1 VRVHL
6 ASCLAKTRA
15 RPCVVLWGLFSLL
28 LTLCAP
34 LLTAGTPEQDAEA
47 ALMPFLDVL
56 ANPPSGKARAFRI
69 RGRVES
75 LGPLSFVPQGADAS
89 SLAPETLKNLPAFD
103 FALQPPDRMRI
114 SVPLGDFSVTGC
126 RNQQKLWA
134 TPGAQV
140 QPLLQMLKGQTRPRP
155 HERSVLQPI
164 RIPFSGKQ
172 LAMLPILLEVQSRGQ
187 SALDQTPS
195 RVLDVRVQPDIG
207 KLLPQEIGSWALRL
221 WLNAQGRPARL
232 GVQAPGGRAVVR
244 IENID
249 LSPGFPDSFWM
260 QPEDGVGLTPAEFE
274 DIARS
279 ISAAARSSK

>member
-1 VRVHL
+1 
-6 ASCLAKTRA
+6 
-15 RPCVVLWGLFSLL
+15 
-28 LTLCAP
+28 
-34 LLTAGTPEQDAEA
+34 
-47 ALMPFLDVL
+47 
-56 ANPPSGKARAFRI
+56 
-69 RGRVES
+69 
-75 LGPLSFVPQGADAS
+75 
-89 SLAPETLKNLPAFD
+89 
-103 FALQPPDRMRI
+103 
-114 SVPLGDFSVTGC
+114 
-126 RNQQKLWA
+126 
-134 TPGAQV
+134 
-140 QPLLQMLKGQTRPRP
+140 
-155 HERSVLQPI
+155 VLQPI